1 MPTGVPRRVAQRRDR
16 SVELGLVIALLCQ
29 SLLAVSIGAST
40 PDRERAGPAP
50 SATAEVAIANTLDLM
65 LAP

>member
-1 MPTGVPRRVAQRRDR
+1 MPTGIPRRIARRRDR

-29 SLLAVSIGAST
+29 GLLAVAIGS
-40 PDRERAGPAP
+40 DRARAAPAP
-50 SATAEVAIANTLDLM
+50 SVTAEVAMANTLDLM